1 MIERKGDVFM
11 ISLIG
16 YVALFFKTKDKYYAE
31 FPDLPGCYSQG
42 DSLEQAIYMAQN
54 ALTIYYQEK
63 KGELPTPTD
72 IQIIQQKNPDRIAQM
87 IIIDHV
93 VKPLR
98 SVKKTLTIP
107 EWLNILAE
115 KYNLNFSKVLKNALI
130 SQLDSLDTLSE
141 HDRRL
146 LND

>member
-1 MIERKGDVFM
+1 MVNEKQI
-11 ISLIG
+11 IG
-16 YVALFFKTKDKYYAE
+16 YVALFIWSEGKYYVE

-42 DSLEQAIYMAQN
+42 DSLEQAVYMAQN

-63 KGELPTPTD
+63 KGNLPSATD
-72 IQIIQQKNPDRIAQM
+72 IQIVQQKNPNVIAQM
-87 IIIDHV
+87 IIIDHM

-107 EWLNILAE
+107 EWLNNLAE
-115 KYNLNFSKVLKNALI
+115 KYNINFSKVLKNALI
-130 SQLDSLDTLSE
+130 SQLNNLDSLSE
-141 HDRRL
+141 SDRRL